1 MKIKLAS
8 KSSKEMGKLF
18 LRSVLITF
26 GFVVVVGIIM
36 AIAGRGLLESR
47 RVKTDYEEYVPK
59 TQRGQSDNGKKAKNV
74 KMKDKTVMIFGVDK
88 DETRTDTILLAHF
101 DSETKKINIVSIP
114 RDTKV
119 YWTDEQIEKAK
130 ELDRPYQDYCKITEM
145 SSYGGIDNLRHFTIR
160 SVEEM
165 LDLKV
170 DNYVVLN
177 TKVVREIV
185 DSLGGIEVNVPRV
198 MEYDDNSQDLHIDLQ
213 PGMQLLNG
221 AQAEGV
227 LRWRHNKDYS
237 QQYGMGDLGRIET
250 QQLFTKAF
258 MDKVINDV
266 SLDTI
271 TKIVTTIY
279 KNVKTDVSFSEAL
292 SYVNY
297 LPNLS
302 VSNLKMNT
310 LPGEPV
316 HQSKWYFIVDESAVD
331 DFVNE
336 NILGIPSI
344 GTPRTKIPVIS
355 GDGDNESYDT
365 SDYSN
370 NEVIEQ
376 EPDDDYNQ
384 ELIDQEKS
392 QEEAALEG
400 EEDSGESTEENIEVI
415 GDPNSIESASGIETE
430 NTETSSSTNGESG
443 IGNAPAVVPENDT
456 AYPPTTS
463 EGNVPESEGSVEST
477 QEPIFEGGTES
488 VPPTSQEGD
497 MSNEPLFINEGDMLS
512 GMQ

>member
-1 MKIKLAS
+1 MKINLGS
-8 KSSKEMGKLF
+8 KSSKVMRKIF

-26 GFVVVVGIIM
+26 SLVVIIGSIM
-36 AIAGRGLLESR
+36 AIVGRNLLESR
-47 RVKTDYEEYVPK
+47 RVTTDYDEYVPK
-59 TQRGQSDNGKKAKNV
+59 NQRVNTSKKSNNI
-74 KMKDKTVMIFGVDK
+74 KMNDKTVMIFGVDK
-88 DETRTDTILLAHF
+88 DETRTDTILIAHF
-101 DSETKKINIVSIP
+101 DSQTKKINIVSIP

-130 ELDRPYQDYCKITEM
+130 ELDRHYQDYCKITEM
-145 SSYGGIDNLRHFTIR
+145 SSYGGIDNLRYFTIR

-165 LDLKV
+165 LDVKV

-185 DSLGGIEVNVPRV
+185 DSLGGIEVDVPRV

-221 AQAEGV
+221 VQAEGL

-250 QQLFTKAF
+250 QQLFIKAF
-258 MDKVINDV
+258 MDKVINNV

-271 TKIVTTIY
+271 TKLVTTVY
-279 KNVKTDVSFSEAL
+279 KNVKTDVSFKEAL

-302 VSNLKMNT
+302 VDNIKMNT

-316 HQSKWYFIVDESAVD
+316 HQEKWFFAVDEAAVD
-331 DFVNE
+331 SFVDE
-336 NILGIPSI
+336 NLLGIPSI
-344 GTPRTKIPVIS
+344 GEGRTKIPVVS
-355 GDGDNESYDT
+355 GNGYSESYET
-365 SDYSN
+365 YTPSS
-370 NEVIEQ
+370 NEVETQ

-392 QEEAALEG
+392 QEEAEAEEEQKDQIG
-400 EEDSGESTEENIEVI
+400 EETVG
-415 GDPNSIESASGIETE
+415 TE
-430 NTETSSSTNGESG
+430 NTTTPSSEGENNTSSSFGEGESG
-443 IGNAPAVVPENDT
+443 TEVIQPTVPEDNT
-456 AYPPTTS
+456 NPPFENGGS
-463 EGNVPESEGSVEST
+463 SSVINGEANVEG
-477 QEPIFEGGTES
+477 QEPIFDNSVEGGTALDEA
-488 VPPTSQEGD
+488 TNIE
-497 MSNEPLFINEGDMLS
+497 NEELFINEGDIAS
-512 GMQ
+512 VMQ